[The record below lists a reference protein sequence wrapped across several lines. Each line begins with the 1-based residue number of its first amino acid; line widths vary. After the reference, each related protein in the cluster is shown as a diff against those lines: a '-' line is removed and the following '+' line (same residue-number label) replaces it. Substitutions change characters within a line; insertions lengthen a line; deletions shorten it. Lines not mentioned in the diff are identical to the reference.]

1 MSRPGRS
8 LLPGAYDIKKIWNP
22 SWFQGNR
29 RYRNYFEGWYIK
41 MVSREQDEAW
51 ALIPGISLN
60 DKDKH
65 AFVQVID
72 GIRGDTR
79 YYRFPLEAF
88 SYSRKGFFVKVG
100 SNSFSSSSV
109 EYCLEDN
116 TGRIE
121 GKASF
126 SEHLSYRASLLRP
139 GIMGWYRYVPF
150 MECYHG
156 VVSLDNKVE
165 GYLVADGNKR
175 VDFDPGR
182 GYIEKD
188 WGRSMPGSWV
198 WMQSNHF
205 EQKAVSFMLSVAR
218 IPWLGSSFTG
228 FLGFLTLDGRRIDF
242 ATYTGARIDNIEK
255 GDGFISIKISGSGFK
270 LNILG
275 KKVITGNSKGALKA
289 PVRGEMSRVIHEN
302 LNSVIDIALTGK
314 NGETI
319 FQGSGKNAGLE
330 IVE

>member
-1 MSRPGRS
+1 
-8 LLPGAYDIKKIWNP
+8 
-22 SWFQGNR
+22 
-29 RYRNYFEGWYIK
+29 
-41 MVSREQDEAW
+41 
-51 ALIPGISLN
+51 
-60 DKDKH
+60 
-65 AFVQVID
+65 
-72 GIRGDTR
+72 
-79 YYRFPLEAF
+79 
-88 SYSRKGFFVKVG
+88 
-100 SNSFSSSSV
+100 
-109 EYCLEDN
+109 
-116 TGRIE
+116 
-121 GKASF
+121 
-126 SEHLSYRASLLRP
+126 
-139 GIMGWYRYVPF
+139 
-150 MECYHG
+150 
-156 VVSLDNKVE
+156 
-165 GYLVADGNKR
+165 
-175 VDFDPGR
+175 
-182 GYIEKD
+182 
-188 WGRSMPGSWV
+188 
-198 WMQSNHF
+198 
-205 EQKAVSFMLSVAR
+205 MLSVAR